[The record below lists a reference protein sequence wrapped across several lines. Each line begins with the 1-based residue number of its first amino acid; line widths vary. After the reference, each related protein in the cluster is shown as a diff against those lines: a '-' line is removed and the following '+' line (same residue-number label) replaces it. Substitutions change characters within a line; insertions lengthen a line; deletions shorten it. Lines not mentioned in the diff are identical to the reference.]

1 MRIEAYTQVQQIYQ
15 ANRTAKAEKTA
26 KGSFSDKVQISSMG
40 KDFQTAKQAVAAAPD
55 VREEVA
61 APIKTAVQ
69 NGTYEVSEESFAA
82 KLFERYKEMR

>member
-15 ANRTAKAEKTA
+15 TNRTAKAEKTA

-55 VREEVA
+55 VREEVI

>member
-15 ANRTAKAEKTA
+15 TNRTAKAEKTA
-26 KGSFSDKVQISSMG
+26 EGSFSDKVQISSMG

-55 VREEVA
+55 VREEVT